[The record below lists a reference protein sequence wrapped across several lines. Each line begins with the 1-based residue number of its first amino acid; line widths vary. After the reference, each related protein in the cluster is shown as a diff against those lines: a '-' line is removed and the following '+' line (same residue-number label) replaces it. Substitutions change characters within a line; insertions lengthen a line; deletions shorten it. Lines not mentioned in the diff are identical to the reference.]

1 MKKLIS
7 SLLILSLIFAS
18 VSVFAFPDVGSDH
31 WAKDYISRLAD
42 AKVIDGYED
51 GSFRPEGNVTRA
63 EFSKLLCLAFGLG
76 AKGKDFADTN
86 GHWAQEYIQKSA
98 DVLYAPSDAFGPD
111 ESATRGEIAY
121 ALANVL
127 SLEDADAADM
137 FSDWDSVS
145 KDMAARVGA
154 AAKNGIINGYEDGTI
169 RADGSVTR
177 GEIAAL
183 VVRAQDFEA
192 PSEPEEKP
200 EDDKTDSLDHLYTLH
215 PMKDL
220 ILINSVT
227 TVINP
232 DDGENAVKLT
242 YCIAGEEDTMH
253 ATLIP
258 TEAETNVAGT
268 KKSLTELSAGDVIV
282 FDTAF
287 HGYIDTIIVV
297 ASFGGS
303 KAEASIPESL
313 LYGTVSE
320 YEFYAGKVTKVE
332 NKSKSYI
339 ITVENK
345 LGTHGLTVTKKAD
358 TSVYTK
364 RGNSHWQ
371 SDSLSFIEEGM
382 FVLVRYSDSTATE
395 VVVMQ

>member
-42 AKVIDGYED
+42 AKVINGYDD

-63 EFSKLLCLAFGLG
+63 EFSKILCLAFGLG
-76 AKGKDFADTN
+76 AKGKDFADIG
-86 GHWAQEYIQKSA
+86 GHWAQEYIAKSA

-111 ESATRGEIAY
+111 ESATRAEIAY
-121 ALANVL
+121 ALANVF

-154 AAKNGIINGYEDGTI
+154 AAKHGIINGYEDGTI

-192 PSEPEEKP
+192 PAKPEENP
-200 EDDKTDSLDHLYTLH
+200 EEDKTESLDHLYTLY

-227 TVINP
+227 NVIN
-232 DDGENAVKLT
+232 DDGESAVKLT
-242 YCIAGEEDTMH
+242 YCIAGEEDSVHT
-253 ATLIP
+253 TIIS
-258 TEAETNVAGT
+258 TEAETKVVGT
-268 KKSLTELSAGDVIV
+268 KDSLTELSAGDVFV

-297 ASFGGS
+297 ASFGGG
-303 KAEASIPESL
+303 KAEASIYEGW
-313 LYGTVSE
+313 LYGTDAQ
-320 YEFYAGKVTKVE
+320 YEFGVGKVTKVE

-364 RGNSHWQ
+364 RGASHWQ
-371 SDSLSFIEEGM
+371 TDSLSFIEEGM
-382 FVLVRYSDSTATE
+382 FVLVRYCDSTATE